1 MAAKKEIEE
10 VRRRQILDAAEV
22 VFAKRG
28 IDKARMDDVVEE
40 AGLSKGALYW
50 YFKSKDA
57 LIRALLDRV
66 FISEMQ
72 EAEELMET
80 DMPAS
85 EKLKIFVNHAVREYK
100 RFDKLMPLAYE
111 FVALAAR
118 SKAVRQSIVGYFRR
132 YTSLLSNAIQQ
143 GIDQGEF
150 KPCDPELVATMVIA
164 TYEGMAM
171 IWFIEPELVD
181 WNEVGDEPIE
191 ILLSGLKAQVD

>member
-28 IDKARMDDVVEE
+28 IDKARMDDIVEE
-40 AGLSKGALYW
+40 SGLSKGALYW

-57 LIRALLDRV
+57 LIRALIDRV

-85 EKLKIFVNHAVREYK
+85 EKLKLFVSYAVREYK

-118 SKAVRQSIVGYFRR
+118 SKAVRQFIVGYFRR
-132 YTSLLSNAIQQ
+132 YTSLLSKTIQQ

-181 WNEVGDEPIE
+181 WSEVGDEPIE